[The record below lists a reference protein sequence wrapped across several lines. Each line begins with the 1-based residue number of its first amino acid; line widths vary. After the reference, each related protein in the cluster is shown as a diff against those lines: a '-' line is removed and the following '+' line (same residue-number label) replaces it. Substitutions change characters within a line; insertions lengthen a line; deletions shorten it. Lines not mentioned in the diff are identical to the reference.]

1 MKSYKTY
8 LAAGLLAATAF
19 TTVAFAHGE
28 GGIAAPETSNV
39 NASFDIIHTKISTKG
54 NEVVFHMGVRA
65 DVGKAKPKAVGT
77 FANAEVYSYVWPT
90 SLDSSTVGFEPKQ
103 GILAL
108 AVTYHPDFDDGAKGA
123 KNRDVWHPHWIVLGP
138 DDACGKGSLK
148 VLDIPAGTKPKLPE
162 TWPGVPLLLSSPTY
176 PLTLEKDTIEVR
188 VPAAEIGAIET
199 TSFDGVT
206 SALKV
211 NANVHAPLLCITNVF
226 DIASGN
232 LSLPG
237 KVNK

>member
-1 MKSYKTY
+1 MKILPTVF
-8 LAAGLLAATAF
+8 AAGLLAATTL
-19 TTVAFAHGE
+19 TTSALAHGE
-28 GGIAAPETSNV
+28 GGIKAAETSQV
-39 NASFDIIHTKISTKG
+39 NASFDIVHTKISTKG
-54 NEVVFHMGVRA
+54 NEVIFHMGVRA
-65 DVGKAKPKAVGT
+65 DVGQEKPKAVGA
-77 FANAEVYSYVWPT
+77 FANSEVYSYVWPT
-90 SLDSSTVGFEPKQ
+90 SLDSSTVGFEAKQ

-123 KNRDVWHPHWIVLGP
+123 KNRDVWHPHLIVLGP
-138 DDACGKGSLK
+138 DDACGKGALK
-148 VLDIPAGTKPKLPE
+148 VLDIPANAKPKLPE
-162 TWPGVPLLLSSPTY
+162 TWPGVPLLISSPSY
-176 PLTLEKDTIEVR
+176 PLTLDKDTIEVR
-188 VPAAEIGAIET
+188 VPKSEIGAIET
-199 TSFDGVT
+199 ASFDGVT